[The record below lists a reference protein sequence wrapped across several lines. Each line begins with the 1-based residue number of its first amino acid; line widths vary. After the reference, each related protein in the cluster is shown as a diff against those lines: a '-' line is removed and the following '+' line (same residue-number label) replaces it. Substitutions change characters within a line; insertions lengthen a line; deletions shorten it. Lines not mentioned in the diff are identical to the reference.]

1 MIHTFGT
8 LRQLSG
14 MILASLF
21 MATGLSGCGGERS
34 PEDSPHILFIAGA
47 PSHGFGN
54 HEHLGGSTLLAR
66 TLERSDADITT
77 QVVSGWPRDASLLE
91 EADAII
97 IYSNGG
103 TQHPA
108 LDHLDEL
115 ESVLEDGTGFVT
127 LHYAVEVPTG
137 DAGEVFLKGNGGYF
151 ETHWSVN
158 PIWTADIEQLPT
170 HPIRNGVDPFTLH
183 DEWYYHMRFSD
194 DPIQP
199 ILTALPPPETL
210 EREDGP
216 HSNNPHV
223 REAVLERKE
232 PQHLAWAFERPSGGR
247 GFGFTGGHY
256 HWNWGVDHVQR
267 LVANAILWSAGV
279 PVPEKGVSVEPMN
292 VLELAALTDDPI
304 PEDWNWREIQQQL
317 DAANGRVTD
326 LDVIDSR

>member
-1 MIHTFGT
+1 MIRLFDVHRSLMTA
-8 LRQLSG
+8 L
-14 MILASLF
+14 LASLVF
-21 MATGLSGCGGERS
+21 STGLTGCS
-34 PEDSPHILFIAGA
+34 PNEDATEAPHILFIAGA

-66 TLERSDADITT
+66 TLEGSNPEVTT
-77 QVVSGWPRDASLLE
+77 QVVSGWPNDPSILDR
-91 EADAII
+91 ADAIV

-115 ESVLEDGTGFVT
+115 ERVLNRGVGFVT

-137 DAGEVFLKGNGGYF
+137 PAGDAFLEWNGGFF

-158 PIWTADIEQLPT
+158 PIWTAEFDSIPN
-170 HPIRNGVDPFTLH
+170 HPITNGVEPFSLN
-183 DEWYYHMRFSD
+183 DEWYYHMRFSEE
-194 DPIQP
+194 PVIP
-199 ILTALPPPETL
+199 ILTDLPPASSL

-223 REAVLERKE
+223 REAVLEKEE
-232 PQHLAWAFERPSGGR
+232 PQHVAWAFERPDGGR

-256 HWNWGVDHVQR
+256 HWNWGVDNVRR
-267 LVANAILWSAGV
+267 LVANAILWSAEADV
-279 PVPEKGVSVEPMN
+279 PVDGVSVEPIN

-304 PEDWNWREIQQQL
+304 PDEWNWQEIQQQL
-317 DAANGRVTD
+317 DAANERVTD
-326 LDVIDSR
+326 LDVIGSR